1 VALRP
6 SLRPSAPEL
15 LPPSGR
21 YGAAPESHRD
31 LDEIDFDAPSQRAL
45 ELEDGHEHRIRSSLA
60 PTSSAM
66 VANRVSHVSRVVA
79 PLPPPS
85 SMTTSSSSRGNVVVI
100 GFFLAVGIASIMAGL
115 WVVVALLAP
124 T

>member
-1 VALRP
+1 M
-6 SLRPSAPEL
+6 RPSAPEL

-31 LDEIDFDAPSQRAL
+31 LDEVDFDSPSQRAL
-45 ELEDGHEHRIRSSLA
+45 ELEDGHEHRVRNSLA
-60 PTSSAM
+60 PMMPAS
-66 VANRVSHVSRVVA
+66 VAGRVSHVSRVAA

-85 SMTTSSSSRGNVVVI
+85 SMTTSSSRSRGDLVVI
-100 GFFLAVGIASIMAGL
+100 GFFVAIGVASIMAGL

-124 T
+124 A

>member
-1 VALRP
+1 M
-6 SLRPSAPEL
+6 RPSAPEL

-21 YGAAPESHRD
+21 YGAPPESHRD
-31 LDEIDFDAPSQRAL
+31 LDEVDFDAPSQRAL
-45 ELEDGHEHRIRSSLA
+45 ELEDGHEHRVRKSFA
-60 PTSSAM
+60 PTMHATG
-66 VANRVSHVSRVVA
+66 AGRVSHVSRVVA

-85 SMTTSSSSRGNVVVI
+85 SRTTSSSSRGNLVVI
-100 GFFLAVGIASIMAGL
+100 GFLVAVGVASIMAGL